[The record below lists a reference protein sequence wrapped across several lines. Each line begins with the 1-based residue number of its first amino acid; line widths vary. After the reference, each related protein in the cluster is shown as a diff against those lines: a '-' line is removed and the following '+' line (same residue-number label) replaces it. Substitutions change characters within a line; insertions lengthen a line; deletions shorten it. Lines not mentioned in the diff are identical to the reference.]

1 MELKTI
7 TKNIDGVEFL
17 INQFPARQAERL
29 ELRTVKY
36 FSPLIEVLEGIKSL
50 DLEAEVDFSK
60 IVSAIKNTLASL
72 NENEVENYITE
83 MVSFTGAKLVTD
95 GKETIYNLKIDNDY
109 DAVFR
114 GRSLTLYKLL
124 LEIMRANK
132 MFFFELLGGGGNLID
147 IFQKMMPKIEK
158 SEIKLEK
165 SGS

>member
-60 IVSAIKNTLASL
+60 IVSAIKNTLVSL

-83 MVSFTGAKLVTD
+83 MVSFTGAKLVSD
-95 GKETIYNLKIDNDY
+95 GKETIYNLKMDNDY

-132 MFFFELLGGGGNLID
+132 MFFFELLGGGGNLIG
-147 IFQKMMPKIEK
+147 IFQKMMPKTKK